1 MAFRIRKWMLGL
13 CLAYSVSLIIHQ
25 ILLQQAWRQFEN
37 DMNVLNYFSVCLLVA
52 SVYSLQHAMLFSIC
66 LFCKVFQLL
75 VLYGWKRFCIYLVF
89 VCLFCFFVVLI
100 LDGTTMYIWNLSKGE
115 VVRRF
120 QENII
125 EVDESRPDF
134 EKVRVHPLTGGK
146 TPPLLLYEI
155 FRYRDEDAE
164 FTCERQILWLSGG
177 RPYVQQVVWRKNGKP
192 LPRSLRFRQELTFTE
207 LTEDQNLLTKIAKE
221 HHLSVYKITATLTIY
236 LIKSYDFG
244 NYTCHVAEMVQNSI
258 QEWMVFLNERIQASK
273 AHSDFPGSFQHQ
285 GESKSTEENKNELSV
300 KTSVE
305 DMYTPSHEFRLIE
318 VHPSQMTRQAP
329 PGAILVFKTSY
340 WHLSES
346 NDDVSEEYFINEQST
361 QMGTCN
367 RRLNGCSVFLLLYW
381 FYSYEYTI
389 FPPFVQNYQLKAFP
403 DRAKIHH
410 HHHCLCEKT
419 YGHHSIYYLR
429 RFYNSRKKKYELLEV
444 YHPDDL
450 VVLPREQDM
459 LYLFQNRTSNVNNEQ
474 CPTTSDMHF
483 VNMAANAFTSL
494 YESNEKYVAGLG
506 MFVSFIIL
514 WLSRRLIRVIGNF
527 GGRMI
532 LDQTVAFLPRL
543 EHRQTENQQGMEDAK
558 TKFSKKHFDFFLSV
572 TDSDAELVTGQIL
585 PILEARGHKV
595 CLPDRD
601 IPPNLQVISALS
613 TAVDNSDRY
622 IVILSSEYLKDR
634 FKRNLELDMIG
645 NKASCSDI
653 SPQSS
658 LLCIKLDDCE
668 LLPWMKSFQVHD
680 WTTFL
685 SRENQLNRLS
695 RWVQLG
701 TKQNAKRE
709 CYELVFILI
718 PFICLF
724 VFSVIF
730 VQLLGISNVALSDTL
745 IIKKLLLMLTA

>member
-1 MAFRIRKWMLGL
+1 MALRTKVGL
-13 CLAYSVSLIIHQ
+13 DRVFFTYVIVLFMHH
-25 ILLQQAWRQFEN
+25 ILLQQYWLLFDN
-37 DMNVLNYFSVCLLVA
+37 DMNVLTHLFSI
-52 SVYSLQHAMLFSIC
+52 SVYSLRHAMLFLLC
-66 LFCKVFQLL
+66 LLGKVFRLL
-75 VLYGWKRFCIYLVF
+75 VLYGWVRLCTYLFF
-89 VCLFCFFVVLI
+89 VCLSSYFFVVFI
-100 LDGTTMYIWNLSKGE
+100 LDGTTMHTWNLAKGA

-125 EVDESRPDF
+125 EVAESRPDF
-134 EKVRVHPLTGGK
+134 VKVRVHPLTGGK
-146 TPPLLLYEI
+146 TPPMHLYEI
-155 FRYRDEDAE
+155 FRYRNEDAE
-164 FTCERQILWLSGG
+164 FTCQREIIWLSGG

-207 LTEDQNLLTKIAKE
+207 LTEDQNPLTKIAKE
-221 HHLSVYKITATLTIY
+221 YDLSVYKITATLKIY

-244 NYTCHVAEMVQNSI
+244 NYTCHVAEMVQHSI
-258 QEWMVFLNERIQASK
+258 QEWIAYLNKQIKKSK
-273 AHSDFPGSFQHQ
+273 VPCNTPGSLKHQ

-346 NDDVSEEYFINEQST
+346 YDDVSEEYFINEEST
-361 QMGTCN
+361 QMRTCN
-367 RRLNGCSVFLLLYW
+367 RRFNGCSMFLLLYW
-381 FYSYEYTI
+381 LYSSNYAI
-389 FPPFVQNYQLKAFP
+389 FPPFVQNYQLQAFP
-403 DRAKIHH
+403 DRAKIPYY
-410 HHHCLCEKT
+410 HHCLCEKT
-419 YGHHSIYYLR
+419 YGHHYVYYLR
-429 RFYNSRKKKYELLEV
+429 RFYNSRKNKYELLEV

-459 LYLFQNRTSNVNNEQ
+459 LYLFQNRTPNENDEQ
-474 CPTTSDMHF
+474 CPVTSDMHF

-494 YESNEKYVAGLG
+494 YESNENYVAGLG

-514 WLSRRLIRVIGNF
+514 GISLGVIRVIGNF

-543 EHRQTENQQGMEDAK
+543 EHRQTENQQGIEDAK
-558 TKFSKKHFDFFLSV
+558 TKFSKKHFDFLLSV

-658 LLCIKLDDCE
+658 LLFIKLDDCE

-709 CYELVFILI
+709 CYELVFILM

-724 VFSVIF
+724 VLSVIF
-730 VQLLGISNVALSDTL
+730 LKLLEKTNVVASDTMV
-745 IIKKLLLMLTA
+745 IKKLLRKLTT